1 MKTIR
6 YLLSAVL
13 LMVAFSCQQEPVLNE
28 NENANLQADTS
39 GFQLSSHA
47 ATLEG
52 AMQVNSFA
60 VAKVARYNPTFRTV
74 LENHLNLSNDNI
86 VKLDEFLSDIQ
97 LTSSGYQDYYMAIWK
112 IYTDPDPDVPATSP
126 PPPPPPPGGPG
137 GPDNNVDGPDALISY
152 LRNVH
157 CIEMYFPVGLD
168 FSEEPYEITSTAHH
182 LNSNK
187 NKYGYVRYFDLTQVG
202 PRTWRYANYVDF
214 IDQNYVN
221 NNANIIVTRPYRDL
235 SGDNDICDYDEYSG
249 IDFTDFL
256 DQ

>member
-6 YLLSAVL
+6 YLLSAL
-13 LMVAFSCQQEPVLNE
+13 LLVVVYSCQQEPVLNE

-39 GFQLSSHA
+39 GFKFSSHA

-60 VAKVARYNPTFRTV
+60 VAEVARYNQTFQTALV
-74 LENHLNLSNDNI
+74 NKLNLSTNNT
-86 VKLDEFLSDIQ
+86 VNLNEFLSDIEES
-97 LTSSGYQDYYMAIWK
+97 TMYDDYWQAIWR
-112 IYTDPDPDVPATSP
+112 IYNDPDPDVPATSP

-137 GPDNNVDGPDALISY
+137 GQDNNVDGPDALISY
-152 LRNVH
+152 LRNDH

-168 FSEEPYEITSTAHH
+168 FSEEPYEITSTAHP
-182 LNSNK
+182 LNSN
-187 NKYGYVRYFDLTQVG
+187 NYNYGYVRFFDLTQVG
-202 PRTWRYANYVDF
+202 PRTWRYAEYVDSVNQ
-214 IDQNYVN
+214 IYVN
-221 NNANIIVTRPYRDL
+221 NNDNIIVTRPYRDL
-235 SGDNDICDYDEYSG
+235 SGENEICDYDEYNG